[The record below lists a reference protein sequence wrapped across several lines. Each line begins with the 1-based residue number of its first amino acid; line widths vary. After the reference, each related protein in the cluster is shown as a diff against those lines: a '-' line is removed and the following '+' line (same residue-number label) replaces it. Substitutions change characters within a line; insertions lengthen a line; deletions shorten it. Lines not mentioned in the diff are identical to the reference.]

1 MDLKRVSEIIGK
13 RKWLIIFSMILTLG
27 LVWLVTRLLPAKW
40 QSTVK
45 FAITSTSPILNAQS
59 QSQDSENLERG
70 ARTEIFGALVK
81 DEDVVTAAARSA
93 NISTP
98 LPKLVEKI
106 EFESK
111 ATRLFEMRYSDTD
124 PIRSKKFANSLAE
137 NFIRKNQSIGTDQAR
152 NNSDLIAGQLKES
165 EKKLDNLRGQY
176 ENSIEANKIN
186 GNDPNSEIVIAQ
198 RRLESAKYSK
208 DQANSSVVQNQ
219 SLLQTQTNSGTPD
232 TITQFRPGTTNVLQ
246 DRIQEDIYKLDDELR
261 LKRAG
266 YTDENPEVKSL
277 LERKAILVKRLENA
291 RTEQV
296 RSTVP
301 NPLMIEKPR
310 SMDELKKLIAKDQA
324 LARSEDAN
332 IAEAERELA
341 RLRST
346 SSPMSVLK
354 GKIDAE
360 SEHRA
365 GLAARLNNAQSALD
379 LAKRNNSLEIVARVG
394 DSNPPVNTTS
404 GRNQKILILAVLAA
418 FLLSTSLAVI
428 FDSMDKRLKSMQEAD
443 QVLPARVLAVIP
455 PPHGEALLQDW
466 ARAAELHP
474 QSPQAE
480 AYRFLGQHLL
490 TPQNRYYR
498 SMMVLAAKSGQGNTR
513 TVTNLAITLAQSG
526 HTVILID
533 ANVRHPALHKVF
545 GMKNLFGLTNI
556 LQNPESG
563 VIEKALNKTDVEN
576 LSVILSGPEYRNP
589 WELFGSARLNKMAE
603 ILNAKADYVLY
614 DTSNASLYSDTLS
627 LATIVDGALLC
638 VRAVEP
644 LTGAEQRLK
653 DVLEQS
659 EIPILGTILV
669 DAPPSL
675 LGSYQNYTPPATQYI
690 HDSPIAAIESGSPS
704 GRHKFSNSLFE
715 DPADLP
721 VPVKEEE
728 FSAAI
733 FSETPSEET
742 LSAAHAP
749 IAEAP
754 VSTQDEEPISEK
766 IPDYIPMPTVRQRI
780 IEPIFNSPSD
790 QMAKS
795 DQPIKKELEMA
806 NGFET
811 PPGGF
816 PRAISGYAVGPVDDY
831 VRKMN
836 ARLETLLQQMDQE
849 NNRQDDSQRMVDET
863 STELE
868 LARTRLQE
876 YELRESER
884 SHSLDEFEAERK
896 ELEREL
902 NEERARTKSDYDKML
917 AEARQEAEKMLQE
930 ERQDTEILIANAQRN
945 AASLVAEA
953 RRHTEE
959 ANTQAETFQLE
970 AERLRAEI
978 NDIRSNAGEIPL
990 TTHASDASPSEYRSK
1005 VEDELAAQRAYM
1017 NSEMDKMLAEARK
1030 KAEENTV
1037 KSSAFYKD
1045 QEARIESLSRECESL
1060 VSRIRNMAD
1069 TQTVGAPVGAPASA
1083 SDEKRTHEGRD
1094 WRNGEWRVGSDWR
1107 NAS

>member
-1 MDLKRVSEIIGK
+1 MDLKRVLEIMDK
-13 RKWLIIFSMILTLG
+13 RKWLIIFSMALTLG
-27 LVWLVTRLLPAKW
+27 LVWLVTRVLPAKW

-45 FAITSTSPILNAQS
+45 FAITSTSPILNTQS

-70 ARTEIFGALVK
+70 ARTEVFGALVK
-81 DEDVVTAAARSA
+81 DEDVVTEAARVA
-93 NISTP
+93 GISIP

-111 ATRLFEMRYSDTD
+111 GSRLFEMRFSDTD
-124 PIRSKKFANSLAE
+124 PIRSKKFANALAE
-137 NFIRKNQSIGTDQAR
+137 NFVKKNQSISTDQAR
-152 NNSDLIAGQLKES
+152 RNSELIAGQLKQS
-165 EKKLDNLRGQY
+165 ENKLDTLRAQY

-186 GNDPNSEIVIAQ
+186 GADPNSEIVIAQ
-198 RRLESAKYSK
+198 RRLESAKYAK
-208 DQANSSVVQNQ
+208 DQADSSVVQNQ
-219 SLLQTQTNSGTPD
+219 SLLQTQTNTGTPE
-232 TITQFRPGTTNVLQ
+232 TITQFRPGTTDALQ
-246 DRIQEDIYKLDDELR
+246 DKIQEEIYKIDDELR
-261 LKRAG
+261 QKRAN
-266 YTDENPEVKSL
+266 YTDENPDVKSL
-277 LERKAILVKRLENA
+277 LERKKFLVIRLEKA
-291 RTEQV
+291 RTDQV
-296 RSTVP
+296 KSTVP
-301 NPLMIEKPR
+301 NPLMVEKPR

-360 SEHRA
+360 AEHRT
-365 GLAARLNNAQSALD
+365 GLAARLNNAQSAWD
-379 LAKRNNSLEIVARVG
+379 VVKRNTSLEIVARVG
-394 DSNPPVNTTS
+394 DSNPPMNTTS

-428 FDSMDKRLKSMQEAD
+428 FDSMDKRLKSMEEAD

-455 PPHGEALLQDW
+455 PPQGEALLQDW

-490 TPQNRYYR
+490 NPQNRYYR

-526 HTVILID
+526 HSVILID

-545 GMKNLFGLTNI
+545 GMNNVFGLTNI
-556 LQNPESG
+556 LQNPEPA
-563 VIEKALNKTDVEN
+563 VIEKSLNKTAVEN
-576 LSVILSGPEYRNP
+576 LRVILSGPEYRNP

-675 LGSYQNYTPPATQYI
+675 LGSYQNYTPSASQYV
-690 HDSPIAAIESGSPS
+690 HDSPVASIESSSPS
-704 GRHKFSNSLFE
+704 GRHKISDSLFE

-721 VPVKEEE
+721 VPVAENSFTTES
-728 FSAAI
+728 FAATPQDETLPA
-733 FSETPSEET
+733 FEAPSDETPISNHVE
-742 LSAAHAP
+742 AAA
-749 IAEAP
+749 
-754 VSTQDEEPISEK
+754 SEK
-766 IPDYIPMPTVRQRI
+766 VPDYVPMPTVRQRV
-780 IEPIFNSPSD
+780 IEPIFNP
-790 QMAKS
+790 AP
-795 DQPIKKELEMA
+795 DQPTKPAQPSKKELEMA

-836 ARLETLLQQMDQE
+836 TRLETLLQQMDQE
-849 NNRQDDSQRMVDET
+849 NNRQDDSQRIVEET

-868 LARTRLQE
+868 LARKQLQE
-876 YELRESER
+876 YEVRESER
-884 SHSLDEFEAERK
+884 SHSLTGFEAERN
-896 ELEREL
+896 EMEREL
-902 NEERARTKSDYDKML
+902 NEERARTKSGYDKML
-917 AEARQEAEKMLQE
+917 TEARQEADKMLSE
-930 ERQDTEILIANAQRN
+930 ERQDTEILITNAQRN

-959 ANTQAETFQLE
+959 SNSRAESFQLE

-978 NDIRSNAGEIPL
+978 AEVRSSAGEAPV
-990 TTHASDASPSEYRSK
+990 ADRSSK
-1005 VEDELAAQRAYM
+1005 VGDEMAAQRAYM
-1017 NSEMDKMLAEARK
+1017 VSEMEKMLTDARSRT
-1030 KAEENTV
+1030 EENTL
-1037 KSSAFYKD
+1037 KSSEFYKV

-1060 VSRIRNMAD
+1060 VGRIRNLAD
-1069 TQTVGAPVGAPASA
+1069 PQTAVAPVAAPASG
-1083 SDEKRTHEGRD
+1083 SDERRTHEGRD
-1094 WRNGEWRVGSDWR
+1094 WRNGEWRVGNDWR